1 MTAAR
6 LLRIWKHRLRSIVRR
21 DAVDREV
28 ASELAFH
35 HELLVRERIE
45 AGLSRDEAVHDAT
58 LALGNVAVLQ
68 EQCRDQRRVAW
79 IHDFRQDIVHGFRVL
94 RRSRTFA
101 IVAVASLA
109 LGIGANAAVLGVAR
123 AIAFGPLPFP
133 DADRLVV
140 VRTVPPNAP
149 AQQAGALI
157 SEFVAWRERSR
168 AFEEIG
174 ASHGFPGDL
183 SGDAEHPAQRLEGHV
198 VESGFFRTLGARPIV
213 GRLFYDR
220 ETIVTGIQPIVI
232 GERLWRQR
240 FAADPA
246 VVGRQV
252 RLSRKSVLVVGVLPA
267 TFAYPDERVDYWTPL
282 IVPSAPL
289 IDNSRLYQ
297 AIGKLKPG
305 VTIEQAEADLNRIGG
320 ELKAERTESNA
331 GWTVR
336 VISLRTLQ
344 YRWTREPLLTLG
356 ASVAMVL
363 LLACV
368 NLAGLL
374 LARNAARGPELA
386 LRISLGAGR
395 GRIVRQLVTESLLLS
410 AIAGAASALVA
421 WWIARIIRGV
431 PPLPGLPPM
440 PLLAIDARMLA
451 MVFLLAVVAT
461 LAFGVA
467 PAFAASRDN
476 SVDPF
481 RNSAALSLRATQRQR
496 TRSALVAIQVALAL
510 VLLIGAGLLVN
521 TVYRIAFR
529 DLGFDPSRML
539 TFDFQIPASE
549 FLRRTGNYRGA
560 AVYDVDP
567 SAALTIARVLDR
579 VAAIPGVASA
589 AGVSHHPTNT
599 MFLPRMPIAGLNDS
613 SQHVSNFPVHFFVTK
628 GFFST
633 MKATIVRGRE
643 IDERD
648 TVTRQWVAVINETM
662 AQQYWPGRDPIG
674 QQFLVD
680 SLPDERP
687 RLIVGVVRGIPTRR
701 EQATPEPVFYTSYLQ
716 QASRIRSPWGGVA
729 GRMTFV
735 VRAAGDPSHLVEDLR
750 KAIGEVEPDRPLTA
764 VTTAERGHF
773 FWLRKM
779 HVFAVSGFAL
789 VATALAAIG
798 LYGVMSYTLARRT
811 REIAVRV
818 ALGADVREVIRT
830 VGLPSL
836 RVVAMGLAGGL
847 AGAVVF
853 GRFIESQLW
862 GVTATDAPTFLAAAV
877 LLVAVAAFACVPPI
891 RRALRIDPSVALR
904 TE

>member
-6 LLRIWKHRLRSIVRR
+6 LLRIWRHRLRSIVRR
-21 DAVDREV
+21 DAADRELQ
-28 ASELAFH
+28 SELAFH

-45 AGLSRDEAVHDAT
+45 AGLTRDEAVHDAT
-58 LALGNVAVLQ
+58 RALGNVAVLQ

-79 IHDFRQDIVHGFRVL
+79 VHDFRQDLVHGLRVL
-94 RRSRTFA
+94 RRSRTFT

-109 LGIGANAAVLGVAR
+109 LGIGANTAVLGVAR
-123 AIAFGPLPFP
+123 AVAFGPLPFP
-133 DADRLVV
+133 DSDRLVV
-140 VRTVPPNAP
+140 IRTVPPNAP
-149 AQQAGALI
+149 AQQAGVLI

-174 ASHGFPGDL
+174 VSHGFPGDL
-183 SGDAEHPAQRLEGHV
+183 SGDAEHPAQRLDGNM
-198 VESGFFRTLGARPIV
+198 VESGFFRTLGAQPIA
-213 GRLFYDR
+213 GRLFDDR
-220 ETIVTGIQPIVI
+220 ETVVAGIQPIVI

-240 FAADPA
+240 FAGDPSI
-246 VVGRQV
+246 VGRQV
-252 RLSRKSVLVVGVLPA
+252 RLSRKPVLVVGVLPA
-267 TFAYPDERVDYWTPL
+267 TFAYPDERVDYWAPL
-282 IVPSAPL
+282 IVPTTAP
-289 IDNSRLYQ
+289 IDTSRLYLVL
-297 AIGKLKPG
+297 GKLKRG
-305 VTIEQAEADLNRIGG
+305 VTLAQAEADLNRIAG
-320 ELKAERTESNA
+320 EVKAERPETNA

-336 VISLRTLQ
+336 VLSLRTVQ
-344 YRWTREPLLTLG
+344 YRWTQEPLLTLG

-363 LLACV
+363 LLACI

-395 GRIVRQLVTESLLLS
+395 GRIIRQLLTESLLLS
-410 AIAGAASALVA
+410 VIAGAGAALVA
-421 WWIARIIRGV
+421 WWIAGIIRGV

-440 PLLAIDARMLA
+440 PRLSIDTSMLS
-451 MVFLLAVVAT
+451 VVSLLAVVAT

-481 RNSAALSLRATQRQR
+481 RNSAALTTRAAQRHR
-496 TRSALVAIQVALAL
+496 TRSALVAIQVGLAL

-521 TVYRIAFR
+521 TVYRVAYR
-529 DLGFDPSRML
+529 DLGFDPSHL
-539 TFDFQIPASE
+539 ITFDFQIPGTE
-549 FLRRTGNYRGA
+549 FLRRSGSYRGA
-560 AVYDVDP
+560 AVYDVNP
-567 SAALTIARVLDR
+567 SPTLTLARVLDR
-579 VAAIPGVASA
+579 MAASPGVASA

-599 MFLPRMPIAGLNDS
+599 MFLPRMPLAGWHDS
-613 SQHVSNFPVHFFVTK
+613 TQHISNFPVHFFVTA

-648 TVTRQWVAVINETM
+648 TESSQWVAVINETM

-680 SLPDERP
+680 TLPEERP
-687 RLIVGVVRGIPTRR
+687 RQIVGVVRGIPTRR
-701 EQATPEPVFYTSYLQ
+701 EQTTPEPVFYTSYLQ
-716 QASRIRSPWGGVA
+716 QTSRISAPWGGVA

-735 VRAAGDPSHLVEDLR
+735 VRTTGEPSHLVDEVR
-750 KAIGEVEPDRPLTA
+750 KAIAEVEPDRALTA
-764 VTTAERGHF
+764 ITTTELGPF
-773 FWLRKM
+773 FWLRKA

-789 VATALAAIG
+789 VATALAAMG

-811 REIAVRV
+811 REIAIRV
-818 ALGADVREVIRT
+818 ALGADVREVIRA

-836 RVVAMGLAGGL
+836 RVVVMGLAGGL
-847 AGAVVF
+847 AGALVF
-853 GRFIESQLW
+853 GKLIQSQLW
-862 GVTATDAPTFLAAAV
+862 GITATDGPTFLAAAF
-877 LLVAVAAFACVPPI
+877 LLVAVAAFACIPPI
-891 RRALRIDPSVALR
+891 RRALRIDPSIALK